1 MISPRLRRH
10 LKIQTANNFLLVAII
25 LVNGYIVAAPVFP
38 MVSFWWNQ
46 HFHHT
51 SQQLSDNLHKPT
63 TPTPNKPAV
72 VPPKTNR
79 LIVPAMQLNTQ
90 IFEGPDMHTL
100 NKGIWHR
107 PGTSSPD
114 KGGNTVIAGHRFTW
128 TDPQGIFYYLNKVKK
143 GDEIGVWW
151 QQKRYLYRV
160 TTVKVVPPTEI
171 SVEDNTT
178 DSRLTL
184 YTCTPLWSPH
194 QRLVVVAE
202 LESNS

>member
-1 MISPRLRRH
+1 MHAHPFRRRFTLH
-10 LKIQTANNFLLVAII
+10 RINNLLLVGII
-25 LVNGYIVAAPVFP
+25 LVNGYIVAAPFIP
-38 MVSFWWNQ
+38 MFSFWWNA
-46 HFHHT
+46 HFNHT
-51 SQQLSDNLHKPT
+51 QQQLTENLHKPT
-63 TPTPNKPAV
+63 GPTPGKPAV

-90 IFEGPDMHTL
+90 IYEGPDMRTL

-128 TDPQGIFYYLNKVKK
+128 TDPQGIFYYLNKVKT

-160 TTVKVVPPTEI
+160 TTIKVVPPTEV
-171 SVEDNTT
+171 SVEDNTP

-202 LESNS
+202 LEPHA

>member
-1 MISPRLRRH
+1 MISPRFRRLFRIH
-10 LKIQTANNFLLVAII
+10 TANNFLLVAII
-25 LVNGYIVAAPVFP
+25 LVNGYIVAAPVMP
-38 MVSFWWNQ
+38 MITFWWNE
-46 HFHHT
+46 HFGHA
-51 SQQLSDNLHKPT
+51 SQQLTENLHKPT
-63 TPTPNKPAV
+63 ASTSSKPAV

-90 IFEGPDMHTL
+90 IYEGPDMRTL

-160 TTVKVVPPTEI
+160 TTITVVPPTEV
-171 SVEDNTT
+171 SVENNTRDN
-178 DSRLTL
+178 RLTL

-202 LESNS
+202 QEPTT